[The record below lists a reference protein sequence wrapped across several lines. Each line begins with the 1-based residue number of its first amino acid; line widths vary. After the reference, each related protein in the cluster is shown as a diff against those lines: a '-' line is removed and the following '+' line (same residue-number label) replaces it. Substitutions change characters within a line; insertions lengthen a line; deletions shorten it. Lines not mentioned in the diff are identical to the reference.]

1 MTLTL
6 SHSTPMTSRHVFSRP
21 LKCLAL
27 ALMVVTTLPVA
38 AQKSVYRCE
47 TNGKV
52 SYSDAP
58 CVGAKVID
66 TTPTQGVDKMTGQSR
81 KGRDVQ
87 REEFNA
93 VFDDALRPLHGRSH
107 GDMEV
112 MRRRVKLPRGDQA
125 HCANLDNH
133 LPQLE
138 SDAARASGEAKAR
151 ADIDLYKARKRFF
164 DLKC

>member
-1 MTLTL
+1 MTPKLSRSIPTL
-6 SHSTPMTSRHVFSRP
+6 PRHLLSRP
-21 LKCLAL
+21 LRCLISGLIVIA
-27 ALMVVTTLPVA
+27 TLPAA
-38 AQKSVYRCE
+38 AQRPVYRCE

-52 SYSDAP
+52 SYSDVP

-66 TTPTQGVDKMTGQSR
+66 ATPTQGMDKMTGQSR

-87 REEFNA
+87 REEFNTT
-93 VFDDALRPLHGRSH
+93 FDNAFRPLHGRSH
-107 GDMEV
+107 AEMDV
-112 MRRRVKLPRGDQA
+112 MRRRVKLPSADQA
-125 HCANLDNH
+125 QCASLDNR

-151 ADIDLYKARKRFF
+151 SDFDLYTARKRFF

>member
-1 MTLTL
+1 MTPML
-6 SHSTPMTSRHVFSRP
+6 SHSTPIPSRRVLWRP
-21 LKCLAL
+21 LKCLASTLL
-27 ALMVVTTLPVA
+27 AIAIFPAA
-38 AQKSVYRCE
+38 AQHSVYRCE

-66 TTPTQGVDKMTGQSR
+66 ATPTQGMDKMTEQSR

-93 VFDDALRPLHGRSH
+93 AFDIALRPLHGRSH
-107 GDMEV
+107 ADMDV

-125 HCANLDNH
+125 QCVSLDTR

-138 SDAARASGEAKAR
+138 ADVAGASGEAKAR
-151 ADIDLYKARKRFF
+151 ADVDLYKARKRFF

>member
-6 SHSTPMTSRHVFSRP
+6 SHPMPIPFLRVLSFP
-21 LKCLAL
+21 LKRLTT
-27 ALMVVTTLPVA
+27 ALMVIAVLPAA
-38 AQKSVYRCE
+38 AQHPVYRCE

-87 REEFNA
+87 REEFNTA
-93 VFDDALRPLHGRSH
+93 IDNALRPLHGRSH
-107 GDMEV
+107 AEMDV
-112 MRRRVKLPRGDQA
+112 MRRRMKLTNHEQA
-125 HCANLDNH
+125 QCARLDSR
-133 LPQLE
+133 LLALE
-138 SDAARASGEAKAR
+138 ADAAGAAGEAKAR
-151 ADIDLYKARKRFF
+151 ADVDLYKSRKQFF

>member
-1 MTLTL
+1 MTLML
-6 SHSTPMTSRHVFSRP
+6 SHSTPIPTRHVLWRP
-21 LKCLAL
+21 LCLAP
-27 ALMVVTTLPVA
+27 ALMAIAILPAA
-38 AQKSVYRCE
+38 AQHPVYRCE

-66 TTPTQGVDKMTGQSR
+66 ATPTQGMDKMTGQSR
-81 KGRDVQ
+81 KGREVQ

-93 VFDDALRPLHGRSH
+93 AFDNAFRPLHGRSH
-107 GDMEV
+107 ADMDV

-125 HCANLDNH
+125 QCANLDNR

-138 SDAARASGEAKAR
+138 SNVAGTSGDAKAR
-151 ADIDLYKARKRFF
+151 ADVDLYKARKRFF